1 MSPKQIL
8 RGEVH
13 SQPLLGTWI
22 YRSKY
27 QIISLEL
34 MPHCNLRSVSE
45 WNDFNP
51 VERQR
56 NSKLD
61 DEFDLTIIHTN
72 DVHAHFLESDARGS
86 PCKEPGNCYGG
97 VARRVTAINQIREDT
112 EHENILI
119 LDAGDQS
126 QGTWV
131 HKLCSI
137 KFGSFHNSLP
147 VG

>member
-1 MSPKQIL
+1 M
-8 RGEVH
+8 
-13 SQPLLGTWI
+13 
-22 YRSKY
+22 
-27 QIISLEL
+27 
-34 MPHCNLRSVSE
+34 
-45 WNDFNP
+45 
-51 VERQR
+51 
-56 NSKLD
+56 
-61 DEFDLTIIHTN
+61 TIIHTN

-137 KFGSFHNSLP
+137 TFVSLNNSLP